1 MPAADGSS
9 GQVMKTDGS
18 GNLGFVSINTPGAAA
33 SFTQVDITA
42 EGDLRL
48 QDASGGQ
55 YVALEA
61 PATIS
66 SSYTLEMPAA
76 DGSNGQ
82 ALITNG
88 SVCFIF

>member
-1 MPAADGSS
+1 M
-9 GQVMKTDGS
+9 
-18 GNLGFVSINTPGAAA
+18 
-33 SFTQVDITA
+33 A

-55 YVALEA
+55 YVARSA
-61 PATIS
+61 ATIS
-66 SSYTLEMPAA
+66 SSYIRNVRS

-88 SVCFIF
+88 SKYL